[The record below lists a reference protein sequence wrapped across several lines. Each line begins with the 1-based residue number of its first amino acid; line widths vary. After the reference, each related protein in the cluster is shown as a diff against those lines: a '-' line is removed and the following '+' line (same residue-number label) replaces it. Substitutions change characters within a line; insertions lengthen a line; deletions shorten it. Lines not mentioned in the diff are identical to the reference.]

1 MLKIK
6 DNVDL
11 KELEKFGFEEN
22 SEDYYRET
30 TGNFAISYPYG
41 VMIINKNTR
50 EIEVIYHIIDGLNK
64 IIGEE
69 VAILKSPIGL
79 YDLIK
84 ADLVEK
90 VDE

>member
-11 KELEKFGFEEN
+11 KELGKFGFYKSGGVYQKNLEIDDKTCVFDVIDICIYIVAEERIIRF
-22 SEDYYRET
+22 SAHDERET
-30 TGNFAISYPYG
+30 T
-41 VMIINKNTR
+41 KLD
-50 EIEVIYHIIDGLNK
+50 VI
-64 IIGEE
+64 
-69 VAILKSPIGL
+69 

-90 VDE
+90 V

>member
-11 KELEKFGFEEN
+11 KELEKYGFIKVKKGMTNFVPEVKWWYTLNN
-22 SEDYYRET
+22 SEYDCVTIFKDRSIYFGLDCYNKT
-30 TGNFAISYPYG
+30 YD
-41 VMIINKNTR
+41 II
-50 EIEVIYHIIDGLNK
+50 
-64 IIGEE
+64 
-69 VAILKSPIGL
+69 

-90 VDE
+90 VGE

>member
-11 KELEKFGFEEN
+11 KELEKYGFINDIKGTRFSNNVKYWYSEVNSIYDCLVVLEN
-22 SEDYYRET
+22 RQLRCGANSFYNTMET
-30 TGNFAISYPYG
+30 
-41 VMIINKNTR
+41 
-50 EIEVIYHIIDGLNK
+50 
-64 IIGEE
+64 
-69 VAILKSPIGL
+69 L